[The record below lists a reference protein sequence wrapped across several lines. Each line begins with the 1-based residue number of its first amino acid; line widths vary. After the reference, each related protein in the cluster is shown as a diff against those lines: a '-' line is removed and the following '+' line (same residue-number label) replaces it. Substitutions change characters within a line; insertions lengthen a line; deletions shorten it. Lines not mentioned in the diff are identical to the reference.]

1 MPGIQLKDI
10 VYSRSGDKGDI
21 SNIVIIAKDKRH
33 YPLLQKYLTP
43 EKLKDYF
50 GELVKGD
57 VYRYDVPTLNAMNF
71 VLRNSL
77 GGGATRSLRLDFT
90 GKTMC
95 QLILGLVLDVEENDF
110 DLIHYESLQ

>member
-10 VYSRSGDKGDI
+10 VYSRSGNKGDLC
-21 SNIVIIAKDKRH
+21 NIVIIAKDKRH

-43 EKLKDYF
+43 ERVKEFF
-50 GELVKGD
+50 GEMVKGD
-57 VYRYDVPTLNAMNF
+57 AVRYEVPTLHAMNF

-77 GGGATRSLRLDFT
+77 GGGATRSLRMDFT

-95 QLILGLVLDVEENDF
+95 QVILRLVLEVEENDF
-110 DLIHYESLQ
+110 DLIH